1 MAMSMRRIAGGSET
15 WHKSLV
21 SQLNQ
26 NNDAW
31 GCLQVSISNENI
43 TRVGNAGGVI
53 KISPDFTL

>member
-1 MAMSMRRIAGGSET
+1 MRQIAGGSET
-15 WHKSLV
+15 WHKSHKSLV

-43 TRVGNAGGVI
+43 IRVGNAGGVI
-53 KISPDFTL
+53 KISPEFTL